1 MKSPKIVT
9 MIFFFFFQIVQQLV
23 DEHLR
28 ALQLT
33 IFDQHFKELKDRI
46 DKIECA
52 TKHQTAVNTL
62 QVSQEP
68 NSVNFME
75 SQRKSV

>member
-1 MKSPKIVT
+1 
-9 MIFFFFFQIVQQLV
+9 MIQLFDFFFSQIVQQLV

-46 DKIECA
+46 DKIDCA
-52 TKHQTAVNTL
+52 AKHQTAVNTL
-62 QVSQEP
+62 QVSQWP
-68 NSVNFME
+68 C
-75 SQRKSV
+75 